1 MPKGELMEPF
11 SDITVFL
18 SSFGLTK
25 FNNKLAVAQKELT
38 KQELVA
44 VHEMLE
50 ENVSNQTGQGY
61 GGHLFYWTRTA
72 WDVRHPLVFLMES
85 VLAELENAEFSFMR
99 IGEDEN
105 DFEVRGDYYNNPFDK
120 PDGLLQQTVSEYCG
134 G

>member
-1 MPKGELMEPF
+1 MSKGVHMEPF
-11 SDITVFL
+11 SDITIFL

-25 FNNKLAVAQKELT
+25 FNNKLAEAQKKLT

-44 VHEMLE
+44 VQEMLE

-72 WDVRHPLVFLMES
+72 WDERHPLVSLMES
-85 VLAELENAEFSFMR
+85 VLAELESTEFSFLR
-99 IGEDEN
+99 IGEDES
-105 DFEVRGDYYNNPFDK
+105 DFEIRGDYYNNPFDN
-120 PDGLLQQTVSEYCG
+120 PDGLIQQVAPGLCG